1 MIRILKHS
9 YDQAKKLLS
18 EHRQAMNRI
27 AEFLIEKETITGKE
41 FMDLFYEVEGIDPSE
56 VKKEKE
62 ARIKEN
68 PTEENPTE
76 EIPVQTEDLPKEEPV
91 RAEEPSEKESVQT
104 SAQTDENPA
113 EESE

>member
-1 MIRILKHS
+1 
-9 YDQAKKLLS
+9 
-18 EHRQAMNRI
+18 MNRI

-68 PTEENPTE
+68 PTEE
-76 EIPVQTEDLPKEEPV
+76 IPVQTEDLPKEEPV